1 MHAHVLVTDVLL
13 DMQGSKPHTSTL
25 LSTQS
30 LSCTVLCRVGGSLS
44 LVRGMAHG
52 NAGRA
57 GGCW

>member
-1 MHAHVLVTDVLL
+1 VYSSIELL
-13 DMQGSKPHTSTL
+13 IVELSHTSTL

-52 NAGRA
+52 DA
-57 GGCW
+57 GGGGVEGW